1 MSCSGVRPV
10 SWSSVTSSGG
20 CEGGWEFGSGPSDD
34 MAATGTPMPGLGAIP
49 PTLKAGMDG
58 GPATAAVA
66 LAVACRLDG
75 VAWRPAVRCKSDAAE
90 RFDPAATVLGV
101 GMPADGEDSIE
112 GLSGRQEPNGAKYL
126 VSLDRARVCN
136 NRHQQWQW
144 QPASRVGKFP
154 I

>member
-1 MSCSGVRPV
+1 MSCSGVRPI
-10 SWSSVTSSGG
+10 SWSSVTSMGV
-20 CEGGWEFGSGPSDD
+20 CEGGWELESAVSDD
-34 MAATGTPMPGLGAIP
+34 MAATGTPLPGLGAIP
-49 PTLKAGMDG
+49 PTPKAGMDG

-112 GLSGRQEPNGAKYL
+112 YLSARQATRWEKCL
-126 VSLDRARVCN
+126 VSSGSFLRVCN
-136 NRHQQWQW
+136 NRH
-144 QPASRVGKFP
+144 
-154 I
+154 